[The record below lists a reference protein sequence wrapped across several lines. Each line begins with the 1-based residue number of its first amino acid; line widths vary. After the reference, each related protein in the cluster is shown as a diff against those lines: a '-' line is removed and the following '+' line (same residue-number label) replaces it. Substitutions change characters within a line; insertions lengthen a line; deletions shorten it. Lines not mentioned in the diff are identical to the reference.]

1 MIAPT
6 HLLRAGGNADA
17 SPPIDTARTPVSAA
31 TVALIGIAAL
41 CAFGWGIESSWPWYL
56 RAVLC
61 PGTALAIALVVP
73 EREWRAHVA
82 FEPLLVVV
90 LVALLANAWIGGSGE
105 VERRAC
111 LVVVGASVACFIV
124 ASLVPG
130 EQLFRGIAAVIM
142 AVLVVVLLQS
152 VVDPATAYAPAAGEP
167 MSLGLRSFFWQK
179 NSLGLTLALATA
191 VSAIVDDAA
200 RRWAMRGTILVV
212 LLMSRSATALVVSI
226 AVLVVQGLIAQIAS
240 GRRAGRQ
247 GVTFLVLITAL
258 ALTVVLLGLRG
269 RLFGVLGKTSDL
281 TGRDEIWAGTWGAA
295 QEHLMFGHGFG
306 VFWSEDSLQR
316 AELRRVV
323 GWDVAGPHQGVLE
336 IVTDFGLVGLALFVA
351 LVIIV
356 GSRVVDRVSAGSLA
370 KSHVVCAGLIV
381 AIVLS
386 SVTEATLLAPGLPI
400 LALTSG
406 LLLNDQIAERIAAD
420 RRLPTTSR
428 TTTVGAI

>member
-1 MIAPT
+1 
-6 HLLRAGGNADA
+6 
-17 SPPIDTARTPVSAA
+17 
-31 TVALIGIAAL
+31 
-41 CAFGWGIESSWPWYL
+41 
-56 RAVLC
+56 
-61 PGTALAIALVVP
+61 
-73 EREWRAHVA
+73 
-82 FEPLLVVV
+82 
-90 LVALLANAWIGGSGE
+90 
-105 VERRAC
+105 
-111 LVVVGASVACFIV
+111 
-124 ASLVPG
+124 
-130 EQLFRGIAAVIM
+130 
-142 AVLVVVLLQS
+142 
-152 VVDPATAYAPAAGEP
+152 
-167 MSLGLRSFFWQK
+167 
-179 NSLGLTLALATA
+179 
-191 VSAIVDDAA
+191 
-200 RRWAMRGTILVV
+200 